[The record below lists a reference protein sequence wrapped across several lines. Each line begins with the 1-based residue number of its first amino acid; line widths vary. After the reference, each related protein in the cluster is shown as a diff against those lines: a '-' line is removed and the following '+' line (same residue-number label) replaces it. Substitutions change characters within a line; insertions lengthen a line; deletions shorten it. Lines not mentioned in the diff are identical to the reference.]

1 MIADVGHPVVAALYD
16 RMLARAES
24 AGLSDRRADLLAGLR
39 GDVLEIGAGTG
50 LNLARYPSSPDRLV
64 LVEPD
69 PHMARRL
76 RDRVAAVSRDFPV
89 EVIDGSAEAL
99 PFDDASFDTVVS
111 TLVLCTVDSP
121 ERAAAEIA
129 RVLRPGGELRLI
141 EHVRDPHSHT
151 RARFQDLFERPW
163 GWVAGSC
170 HPNRDTAATLAA
182 AGFDTSGLEPGELE
196 GSAPLVKPLIA
207 GRAIPPTG

>member
-1 MIADVGHPVVAALYD
+1 MIADVGHPIVAALYD

-24 AGLSDRRADLLAGLR
+24 AGLSDRRADLLADLR

-69 PHMARRL
+69 PHMAKRL
-76 RDRVAAVSRDFPV
+76 RDRVASEARDFPV
-89 EVIDGSAEAL
+89 EVIAGSAEAL

-121 ERAAAEIA
+121 ERAVAEIA

-141 EHVRDPHSHT
+141 EHVRDPHSGAEPGS
-151 RARFQDLFERPW
+151 RISSSGRGVGSPAR
-163 GWVAGSC
+163 C

-182 AGFDTSGLEPGELE
+182 AGFDTSGLEPGEFKAS
-196 GSAPLVKPLIA
+196 GPW
-207 GRAIPPTG
+207 